1 MPWAV
6 AGLWGMINA
15 MRELLRTN
23 NPVRISWL
31 TALLADAKIEA
42 VVLDTH
48 MSVLEGS
55 ASAIPRRLMVANDD
69 YLRAR
74 RLLEGAGE
82 IAAGPDG

>member
-1 MPWAV
+1 MPWAM

-15 MRELLRTN
+15 MKELLRTN

-31 TALLADAKIEA
+31 TALLADAEIEA

-55 ASAIPRRLMVANDD
+55 ASAIRRRLMVGNDD
-69 YLRAR
+69 YPRAR
-74 RLLEGAGE
+74 RILEDAGE
-82 IAAGPDG
+82 IPGGSDG